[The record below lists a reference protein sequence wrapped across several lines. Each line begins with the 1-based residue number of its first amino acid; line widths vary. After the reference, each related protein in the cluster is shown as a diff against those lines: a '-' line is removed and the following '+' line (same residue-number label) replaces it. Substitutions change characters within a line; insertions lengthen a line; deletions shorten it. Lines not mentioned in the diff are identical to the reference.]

1 MTVYTAISK
10 KIGWE
15 GKATIPTIAEA
26 TELKGL
32 VQKEDAYAFEKVFK
46 IHRFASYEQ
55 LSESNEEALKIIYE
69 AFCLGESI
77 FRAKEA
83 K

>member
-15 GKATIPTIAEA
+15 GKAEIPGVREA
-26 TELKGL
+26 QLLSSL
-32 VQKEDAYAFEKVFK
+32 VARADAYAFEKVFK
-46 IHRFASYEQ
+46 IHRFASCDQ
-55 LSESNEEALKIIYE
+55 LSEAKEEAMKIIFE
-69 AFCLGESI
+69 AFCIGEAI
-77 FRAKEA
+77 FKAKEA